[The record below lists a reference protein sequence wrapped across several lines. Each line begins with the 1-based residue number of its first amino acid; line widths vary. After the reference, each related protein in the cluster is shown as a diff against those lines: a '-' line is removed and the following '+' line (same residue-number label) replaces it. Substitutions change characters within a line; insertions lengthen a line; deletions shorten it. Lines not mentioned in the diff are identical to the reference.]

1 MILYPDEF
9 PVDDFMREYRTNELD
24 EDGISRIHRLYPLL
38 EEKNLAASIW
48 ETKIELYDDPLNVLK
63 FPDEIKRLIISF
75 TKPKSET
82 AHDLI
87 CTWCSPKYLDIYRL
101 KNDDVVGFRANASEL
116 HVDSKYRSWPRH
128 MLPLKELSDV
138 ERDIYHC
145 SEHLG
150 YTVNQCLP
158 DCVMLWDLPE
168 DIIQMP
174 VFHGLKVDGNHV
186 LFGIRCALMFI
197 DETKLAEQRPV
208 GPSINHVTPES
219 RSTLPHPW
227 QGINREDSKVSSTRK
242 NVKTSKSP
250 EQDEKRKKSKSPAV
264 FGDKWSSRRWTGV
277 DECCFW
283 CERWLERSITIYIL
297 PWSGST
303 SWWHTVRYGR
313 LGKWWNWCM
322 TSAFQ

>member
-9 PVDDFMREYRTNELD
+9 PVDDFMREYRKNELD
-24 EDGISRIHRLYPLL
+24 EDGISRIHRLFPLL
-38 EEKNLAASIW
+38 EEKGLAASIW

-75 TKPKSET
+75 TKPKGET

-101 KNDDVVGFRANASEL
+101 KRDDVVGFRANASEL
-116 HVDSKYRSWPRH
+116 HVDSEYRSWPRH
-128 MLPLKELSDV
+128 MLPLGELSDV

-174 VFHGLKVDGNHV
+174 VFHGLKVDGNHE

-197 DETKLAEQRPV
+197 DETKFLA
-208 GPSINHVTPES
+208 INDRV
-219 RSTLPHPW
+219 
-227 QGINREDSKVSSTRK
+227 EDG
-242 NVKTSKSP
+242 
-250 EQDEKRKKSKSPAV
+250 EELMQAV
-264 FGDKWSSRRWTGV
+264 FDAKDDLSVLSRYIFYLEV
-277 DECCFW
+277 D
-283 CERWLERSITIYIL
+283 LLPDDIL
-297 PWSGST
+297 FDVDVLISGSGT
-303 SWWHTVRYGR
+303 DV
-313 LGKWWNWCM
+313 
-322 TSAFQ
+322 